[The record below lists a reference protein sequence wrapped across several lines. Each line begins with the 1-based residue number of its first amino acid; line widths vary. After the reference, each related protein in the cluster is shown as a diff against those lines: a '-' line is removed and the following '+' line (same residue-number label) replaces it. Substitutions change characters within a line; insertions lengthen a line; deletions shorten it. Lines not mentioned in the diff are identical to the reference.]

1 MDLFRKI
8 KKTTSAPCTDSE
20 MEHDSEEI
28 ASSNSYND
36 AVVANDKINS
46 IDDLLESDEECA
58 EIFDDDNE
66 DDYPQTP
73 SKAVNVSISSS
84 ISPKSFQEVVQ
95 SLGGGLSLQQNNGAE
110 SSKHSPSRDDEE
122 EEEETNSIK
131 EDEEEDKGS
140 ESAEDY
146 TDDEDEGEDSYKPGG
161 YHPVEVGE
169 VYNQK

>member
-8 KKTTSAPCTDSE
+8 KKTTSAPCAE
-20 MEHDSEEI
+20 VEHDSGDEV
-28 ASSNSYND
+28 ASSNSCNSNNNE
-36 AVVANDKINS
+36 VVAVNDDKLNS
-46 IDDLLESDEECA
+46 IDDLLDSDEECA

-73 SKAVNVSISSS
+73 SKAGSVSISSS

-95 SLGGGLSLQQNNGAE
+95 SLGGGLSMPQDIDG
-110 SSKHSPSRDDEE
+110 SKHSPSKDEEESDSRRGDEE
-122 EEEETNSIK
+122 EE
-131 EDEEEDKGS
+131 KGS
-140 ESAEDY
+140 DSAEDY

-161 YHPVEVGE
+161 YHPVEIGE